1 MNLEDELR
9 AALRREDPSAGFT
22 QRVLAR
28 TQHGRKPKT
37 SIHRMIWAAALAA
50 MLVIGFTSTYEYRQM
65 KAERASRDAV
75 IDRITGQ
82 WAFTPVLAQG
92 EWLPPEQVADGVK
105 VTAEFPDLG
114 AAPSDYCLMF
124 WFDDRDLISRIEEK
138 FSFKMTAEPVVQI
151 PVQVRTAINR
161 ALANQTPMV
170 LAYVD
175 DDGTPSLSLRGSVQV
190 YNSTQLCLWV
200 RNRNSG
206 LIRSILANRP
216 LSLLYRSSPSRT
228 TLTIRGR
235 GAVMEDPIVRRR
247 IFELSPEV
255 EQRHDIG
262 MMGAAVIID
271 VSRIQ
276 GTSPKGPVLV
286 VIK

>member
-1 MNLEDELR
+1 MTSEGQISEGRR
-9 AALRREDPSAGFT
+9 AAVDAVVRAMRTGEHSAAIVATRF
-22 QRVLAR
+22 LASKVVMNAN
-28 TQHGRKPKT
+28 GVE
-37 SIHRMIWAAALAA
+37 L
-50 MLVIGFTSTYEYRQM
+50 
-65 KAERASRDAV
+65 ASRDAV

-138 FSFKMTAEPVVQI
+138 FSFKMTAEPVDQI

-216 LSLLYRSSPSRT
+216 LSLLYR
-228 TLTIRGR
+228 
-235 GAVMEDPIVRRR
+235 
-247 IFELSPEV
+247 
-255 EQRHDIG
+255 
-262 MMGAAVIID
+262 
-271 VSRIQ
+271 
-276 GTSPKGPVLV
+276 
-286 VIK
+286 